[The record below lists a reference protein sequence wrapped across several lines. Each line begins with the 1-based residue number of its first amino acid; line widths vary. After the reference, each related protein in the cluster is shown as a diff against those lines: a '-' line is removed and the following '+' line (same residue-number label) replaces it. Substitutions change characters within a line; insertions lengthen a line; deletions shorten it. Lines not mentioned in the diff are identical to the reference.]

1 VRRVV
6 TQPVRRHGQFP
17 RGGGRPL
24 WAGWARLDWWSKMAR
39 HAGPEENEERKEI
52 GSRAAKQ
59 KWAEMTWAG
68 QRKIESFE
76 FLSNR
81 FEFEIK
87 F

>member
-1 VRRVV
+1 
-6 TQPVRRHGQFP
+6 
-17 RGGGRPL
+17 
-24 WAGWARLDWWSKMAR
+24 MAR